1 MSESARAAKPG
12 DVLRGLARARRTVP
26 LYGPKHPVTAQTID
40 DVHRTVARLM
50 VGRPSMR
57 FFIHEDTFYA
67 GKTALLEESLRF
79 SGLIVDLREHE
90 IGLIELLPEVEPWEL
105 RAFIEVLNI
114 RGPELSTLG
123 GAPAELEKKGVR
135 HIVVANAR
143 PLLPEEEAELRVDPR
158 DVYRAGLRLAD
169 DLYYQASRDLPLDL
183 RKAGTV
189 INSLID
195 VMTQD
200 RGALQGLAVLKN
212 YDEDTCHHAINVSIL
227 SLLMG
232 QHLQLHRPMVVALG
246 VAAMLHDIG
255 KVRVPREF
263 LTRDGGLTPEEQEIV
278 QRHTLYG
285 AHILRNIAGLTRLA
299 MVVAFEH
306 HANYNLSGYPQLT
319 AKQVP
324 HLLTR
329 LVHIADFF
337 DASTSSRRPSER
349 PMLPSDAMT
358 FIVEGAGKLF
368 DPLLARTFMQVLGLY
383 PVGSVVELDTGE
395 LAVVLRP
402 SEREAARPV
411 VKIVTNRFR
420 EPIAHRTVTLE
431 EERDR
436 QILRGVDPADVD
448 LDMAAYL

>member
-1 MSESARAAKPG
+1 MTGPDRAAKPG
-12 DVLRGLARARRTVP
+12 DVVRGLARARRTVP
-26 LYGPKHPVTAQTID
+26 LYGPVHPVTTQTID
-40 DVHRTVARLM
+40 DVHRTIARLM

-79 SGLIVDLREHE
+79 SSLIVDLREHE
-90 IGLIELLPEVEPWEL
+90 IGLIELLPGVEPWEL
-105 RAFIEVLNI
+105 RAFVEVLNI
-114 RGPELSTLG
+114 RAPELRTLG

-143 PLLPEEEAELRVDPR
+143 PLLPEEQAELRVDPR

-189 INSLID
+189 VNSLID

-200 RGALQGLAVLKN
+200 RVALLGMAALKS
-212 YDEDTCHHAINVSIL
+212 YDGDTCHHSINVSIL

-232 QHLQLHRPMVVALG
+232 QQLGLSRPMVVTLG

-255 KVRVPREF
+255 KVRVPREL
-263 LTRDGGLTPEEQEIV
+263 LTGDGGLTPEEREIV

-285 AHILRNIAGLTRLA
+285 AHILRNMAGLARLA

-319 AKQVP
+319 VKQVP

-337 DASTSSRRPSER
+337 DASTSSRRLSDR
-349 PMLPSDAMT
+349 LMLPSDAMK
-358 FIVEGAGKLF
+358 FIVDGAGKLF

-395 LAVVLRP
+395 LALVLRP
-402 SEREAARPV
+402 GEREAARPV
-411 VKIVTNRFR
+411 VKIVTDKFR
-420 EPIAHRTVTLE
+420 EPITHRTVTLE
-431 EERDR
+431 EEGDR
-436 QILRGVDPADVD
+436 EIVREVDPADAH
-448 LDMAAYL
+448 LDVASYL